1 MNINMLKEID
11 EKILKSVQVFI
22 MCLRMF
28 LPRFKYLSLMCD
40 MVMAGGK
47 WTFLF
52 SVCLKEVTH
61 TSVYSPRF
69 ILCYLQVHLSHM
81 THIKMRGAHT

>member
-52 SVCLKEVTH
+52 SVFER
-61 TSVYSPRF
+61 SNSY
-69 ILCYLQVHLSHM
+69 LCIFS
-81 THIKMRGAHT
+81 

>member
-11 EKILKSVQVFI
+11 EEILKSVQVCVMLQVCV
-22 MCLRMF
+22 MCLLMF

-47 WTFLF
+47 
-52 SVCLKEVTH
+52 
-61 TSVYSPRF
+61 
-69 ILCYLQVHLSHM
+69 
-81 THIKMRGAHT
+81 